1 MERYAPNRTASRFVM
16 ASFVQLNDLRL
27 VGSILG
33 GGLRSNP
40 KSVNHNQHERVKMA
54 FKTKVVLVVLLV
66 ALMIGVPPG
75 LGQQPPADNRDNLY
89 SVWLKLSMM
98 GHNQSE
104 IERIL
109 AGITE
114 QQLLRLKNRLRRDV
128 LATLQ
133 HLNLSSEIELSRTEQ
148 DFVMIRDKIRSEIRF
163 AGLENDR
170 LLPRMIRHKFGISL
184 RKI

>member
-1 MERYAPNRTASRFVM
+1 MK
-16 ASFVQLNDLRL
+16 
-27 VGSILG
+27 G
-33 GGLRSNP
+33 
-40 KSVNHNQHERVKMA
+40 
-54 FKTKVVLVVLLV
+54 
-66 ALMIGVPPG
+66 
-75 LGQQPPADNRDNLY
+75 
-89 SVWLKLSMM
+89 